1 MTERLSLHQALG
13 QTPSHLTPI
22 LQMLKNRGI
31 EVFSHTQGHTWLLGG
46 RTGMNTQL
54 GNKEPSPP
62 LPPPP
67 AAGMLGAE
75 GGPGGRGSQRRSEHE
90 QERHRRLSTQPR
102 PVWHQLLLLLCLS
115 MRLWG

>member
-31 EVFSHTQGHTWLLGG
+31 EVFSHTQGHMWLLGG

-67 AAGMLGAE
+67 AAGMLGAK
-75 GGPGGRGSQRRSEHE
+75 GGPGGGGEARGARSTSRRG
-90 QERHRRLSTQPR
+90 T
-102 PVWHQLLLLLCLS
+102 
-115 MRLWG
+115 GG